1 MNGKV
6 SIPWLFFLV
15 LLLFMVACS
24 KEDKNDYGDEKNGY
38 ALESAEGHRFKFFN
52 SKKQSLFRVAINDGE
67 VIAVVDNGGLM
78 NGDPTFEYERTG
90 KNSAE
95 CWVGIPYEVMHG
107 LSGGYFGRLEL
118 TFVGPKNGTYD
129 LYDVVYDNYK
139 SSGTF
144 VVDGE
149 Y

>member
-6 SIPWLFFLV
+6 SILRLLFLV

-24 KEDKNDYGDEKNGY
+24 EEDKEGYGDEINGY
-38 ALESAEGHRFKFFN
+38 ALESAEGHRFQFFN
-52 SKKQSLFRVAINDGE
+52 SKKQSLFRVAVIDGE
-67 VIAVVDNGGLM
+67 VIAVVDNGGSV
-78 NGDPTFEYERTG
+78 NDVPTFEYERTG

-95 CWVGIPYEVMHG
+95 CWVGIPYGVMHG

-118 TFVGPKNGTYD
+118 TFVGPKDGIYD
-129 LYDVVYDNYK
+129 LYDVVYDKYK

-144 VVDGE
+144 VVDGN